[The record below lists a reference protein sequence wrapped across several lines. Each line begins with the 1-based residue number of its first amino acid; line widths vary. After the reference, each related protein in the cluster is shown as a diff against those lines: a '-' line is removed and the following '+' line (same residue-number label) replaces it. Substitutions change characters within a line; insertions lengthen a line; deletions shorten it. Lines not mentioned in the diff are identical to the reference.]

1 MAQQK
6 ATVRAMKQEDMPAV
20 VEIDTMAQQSPRME
34 YLQTKLVTGISM
46 VAEMDTKIVGFV
58 MGEIERGEF
67 GVPEK
72 VATIDTVGV
81 HHEFQNAGVGKVL
94 IEEFVNHTRQAGA
107 RRVRTLVDWSR
118 QWDVMGYFRSSGF
131 TPSGNSIVLEREI

>member
-1 MAQQK
+1 VAQQK
-6 ATVRAMKQEDMPAV
+6 ATVRVMKQEDMPAV
-20 VEIDTMAQQSPRME
+20 VEIDSMAQDSPRSE

-58 MGEIERGEF
+58 MGAINRGEF
-67 GVPEK
+67 GIPEK

-81 HHEFQNAGVGKVL
+81 HPEFQNAGVGRVL

-107 RRVRTLVDWSR
+107 QRIRTLVDWSR
-118 QWDVMGYFRSSGF
+118 QWDIMGYFRSSGF
-131 TPSGNSIVLEREI
+131 TPAGSSIVLERKI